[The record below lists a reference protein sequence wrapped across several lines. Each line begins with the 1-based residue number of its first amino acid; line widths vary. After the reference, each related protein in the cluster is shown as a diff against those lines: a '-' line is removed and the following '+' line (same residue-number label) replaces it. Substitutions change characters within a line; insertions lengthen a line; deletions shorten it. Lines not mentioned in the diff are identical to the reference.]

1 MSKTD
6 HEPSGGGNSVL
17 FYING
22 PARLL
27 MAAIIRKEFFA
38 DQKATAVLL
47 DQFNYSYDALLND
60 VSDSFD
66 EVIHLKV
73 PVRKNTVGSDIYLT
87 HFWRNRYLRTLAGDA
102 DTLVLFDIR
111 SPIQKKLARY
121 SKSAGNGVD
130 IYAESIAV
138 TRTLDP
144 RPAEKLP
151 RRVFRQC
158 FSDALE
164 IPHVY
169 DRFFVHVPGIFD
181 GSEHS
186 AKIRQLPPLL
196 RLPAGQ
202 NIVER
207 LLSGTD
213 LEPFADFDTV
223 FFGQPLSNGDGLISR
238 EEEESIL
245 VDMIGDQRV
254 LIMPH
259 PNEVLQKDNKY
270 NALPNARLLPPGY
283 PNALVLE
290 QIRPRK
296 TITYSSTLAIEY
308 AILHPETHSEFYP
321 VTGRMFDMLNRY
333 EPHFPTMTVHRT
345 FVRE

>member
-1 MSKTD
+1 M
-6 HEPSGGGNSVL
+6 L

-27 MAAIIRKEFFA
+27 MAAIIRKEFFP

-47 DQFNYSYDALLND
+47 DQFNYTYDALLND
-60 VSDSFD
+60 VGNLFD
-66 EVIHLKV
+66 EVHHLTV
-73 PVRKNTVGSDIYLT
+73 PVKKNTVVSDIYLT
-87 HFWRNRYLRTLAGDA
+87 YFWRNRYLRQLARSA

-121 SKSAGNGVD
+121 GKSVGKSVE
-130 IYAESIAV
+130 IFAESIAV

-144 RPAEKLP
+144 RPSESLP
-151 RRVFRQC
+151 RRAFRQG
-158 FSDALE
+158 FKDAMK

-169 DRFFVHVPGIFD
+169 DRFFVHVPSIFEN
-181 GSEHS
+181 SEHRG
-186 AKIRQLPPLL
+186 KIRQLPPLL

-202 NIVER
+202 KVVEK
-207 LLSGTD
+207 LLSETN

-223 FFGQPLSNGDGLISR
+223 FFGQPLSNGDSLISH
-238 EEEESIL
+238 EEEQRIL
-245 VDMIGDQRV
+245 VDIIGDQRA

-259 PNEVLQKDNKY
+259 PNEVLHKKNKY
-270 NALPNARLLPPGY
+270 DILPNAQLLPPGC

-290 QIRPRK
+290 KIRPRK

-308 AILHPETHSEFYP
+308 AILHPDTHSDFYP
-321 VTGRMFDMLNRY
+321 VTEQSLNLLERY
-333 EPHFPTMTVHRT
+333 EPHFSKMNVHT
-345 FVRE
+345 NFVQE